1 MQNMRINRNPKTT
14 IGDLHIDLTMTA
26 NEAEVQARGAL
37 FVKLSL
43 LSCVFRLK
51 IIICHRFL
59 NPSPTTAV
67 VPDPGHRPMMS
78 HQIFLLHRRTRG
90 ALPSVVVDHHRPT
103 LRHEVQIG
111 PGASINLSGK
121 TKSEMVRKSE
131 KRTRNVRNV
140 KIRSGRR
147 TRIGKNEGAY

>member
-1 MQNMRINRNPKTT
+1 
-14 IGDLHIDLTMTA
+14 
-26 NEAEVQARGAL
+26 
-37 FVKLSL
+37 
-43 LSCVFRLK
+43 
-51 IIICHRFL
+51 
-59 NPSPTTAV
+59 
-67 VPDPGHRPMMS
+67 
-78 HQIFLLHRRTRG
+78 
-90 ALPSVVVDHHRPT
+90 
-103 LRHEVQIG
+103 VQIG